1 MQNILCSLRFVT
13 MDTSTIVRNP
23 VPEYVGGG
31 GLRMIVLV
39 SSLGYKSEGICVSM
53 IFLHRHRLSL
63 IFTLVPISSF
73 VHMRNS

>member
-1 MQNILCSLRFVT
+1 
-13 MDTSTIVRNP
+13 
-23 VPEYVGGG
+23 
-31 GLRMIVLV
+31 MIVLV